1 MSWND
6 ILLLRLVLLR
16 RIWHKVTELQAM
28 SGQMRYNWIFKRYRG
43 RMHTEIAYTSRP
55 YPLKYAVYL
64 RQGVPHLFRVKAL
77 KIQGLLATDTL
88 LAWQPFPYR
97 VVL

>member
-1 MSWND
+1 M
-6 ILLLRLVLLR
+6 VR
-16 RIWHKVTELQAM
+16 RTWHKVTRLQAM
-28 SGQMRYNWIFKRYRG
+28 SGQMRYNWIFERYRG
-43 RMHTEIAYTSRP
+43 RMHAEMAYTSRP
-55 YPLKYAVYL
+55 YPLKYAVCL
-64 RQGVPHLFRVKAL
+64 RQGVQHLFRVKAL

>member
-1 MSWND
+1 M
-6 ILLLRLVLLR
+6 LLVR
-16 RIWHKVTELQAM
+16 RTWHKVTGLQAM
-28 SGQMRYNWIFKRYRG
+28 SGQMRYNWIFERYEG
-43 RMHTEIAYTSRP
+43 ECTLKWPISRP
-55 YPLKYAVYL
+55 YPLKYAVCL

-88 LAWQPFPYR
+88 LAWQPFPCR